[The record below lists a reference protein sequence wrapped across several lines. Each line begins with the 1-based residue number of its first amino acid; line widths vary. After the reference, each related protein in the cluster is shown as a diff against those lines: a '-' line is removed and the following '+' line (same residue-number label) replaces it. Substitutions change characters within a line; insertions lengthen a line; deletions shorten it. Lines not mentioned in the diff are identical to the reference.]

1 MYNRFKMEF
10 SREKLLSLPEQLK
23 VDKIIFFSQEFL
35 KNNQNK
41 IVIEAKNG
49 KTNFFIKI
57 DKRIQDKLD
66 LQNVKVD
73 DIIKEMTK
81 SFPNCKLSFQKDF
94 IVENIISSTKLNE
107 SKILIEKCN
116 GILIDWS

>member
-1 MYNRFKMEF
+1 MEF
-10 SREKLLSLPEQLK
+10 SRENLLSLPEQNK
-23 VDKIIFFSQEFL
+23 INKIIFFSQEL
-35 KNNQNK
+35 IKNNQGK
-41 IVIEAKNG
+41 LVLEAKNG

-66 LQNVKVD
+66 FQNVKVD
-73 DIIKEMTK
+73 DIIKEMSK

-94 IVENIISSTKLNE
+94 IIENIISSIKLNE